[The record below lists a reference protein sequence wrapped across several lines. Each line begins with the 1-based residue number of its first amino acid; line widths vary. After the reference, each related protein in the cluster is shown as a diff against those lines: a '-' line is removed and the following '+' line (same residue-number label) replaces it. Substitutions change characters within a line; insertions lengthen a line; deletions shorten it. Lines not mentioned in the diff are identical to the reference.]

1 MFGVDTMIFIALVLL
16 YGAPTYCIWFGY
28 DSAIVAGQKGNWQNS
43 KELFKQELIDR
54 GQCPELL
61 YDAGVACF
69 KTGEFDKA
77 LSYFKAVAEKP
88 SVPKQLHE
96 QAWFNVGNSFVELQK
111 YQEAIDAYDQV
122 LRTDP
127 NNHQAEHNK
136 EAVKKMLEQKKEE
149 QEKKQDEQEK
159 KKEQEN
165 KKDQQDKNDQKKDT
179 KDDQEKDQ
187 NKDEQKGQEQSSD
200 KKNNDQMKQNDTQ
213 DTQEQQKKSQAE
225 KERKEKKEKESAG
238 SGQEQKNNEPHP
250 GKQEQIPGMTPLVA
264 QFLDEQEKKDAQQNK
279 KMMKAMVAKHGG
291 AVNEGNNW

>member
-1 MFGVDTMIFIALVLL
+1 MMFIALVLL
-16 YGAPTYCIWFGY
+16 YSAPTYCTWFGY

-43 KELFKQELIDR
+43 KEQLKKELIDR
-54 GQCPELL
+54 SQSPELL

-77 LSYFKAVAEKP
+77 LSYFKTVAEKP

-96 QAWFNVGNSFVELQK
+96 HAWFNVGNSFVELQK

-127 NNHQAEHNK
+127 NNHQAAHNK
-136 EAVKKMLEQKKEE
+136 EVVKKMLEQQKKE
-149 QEKKQDEQEK
+149 QEKKNEQQEK
-159 KKEQEN
+159 Q
-165 KKDQQDKNDQKKDT
+165 DQQDNNDQKNEK
-179 KDDQEKDQ
+179 KDDQQKNQ
-187 NKDEQKGQEQSSD
+187 NKDERKDQEKSSD
-200 KKNNDQMKQNDTQ
+200 TKKNDDMKQKEKQ

-225 KERKEKKEKESAG
+225 KDRKEKKEKESAG
-238 SGQEQKNNEPHP
+238 SAQEQKTKEQPSD
-250 GKQEQIPGMTPLVA
+250 KQEQIPGMTPLIA

-291 AVNEGNNW
+291 AVNESNNNW

>member
-1 MFGVDTMIFIALVLL
+1 MIFIALVLL
-16 YGAPTYCIWFGY
+16 YGAPAYCTWFGY

-43 KELFKQELIDR
+43 KEQLKQELIDR
-54 GQCPELL
+54 GQSPELL

-122 LRTDP
+122 LLTDP
-127 NNHQAEHNK
+127 TNEPAAHNK
-136 EAVKKMLEQKKEE
+136 ELVKKMLEQQKKE
-149 QEKKQDEQEK
+149 QDKKQDEQEK
-159 KKEQEN
+159 KNEQQEKQEN
-165 KKDQQDKNDQKKDT
+165 KKDQHDKNDQKNEKKDE
-179 KDDQEKDQ
+179 QQKDQ
-187 NKDEQKGQEQSSD
+187 NKDEKKDQEQSSD
-200 KKNNDQMKQNDTQ
+200 KKNNDQMKQNEKQ

-238 SGQEQKNNEPHP
+238 SAQEQKNNEPHP

-291 AVNEGNNW
+291 AVNESNNNW